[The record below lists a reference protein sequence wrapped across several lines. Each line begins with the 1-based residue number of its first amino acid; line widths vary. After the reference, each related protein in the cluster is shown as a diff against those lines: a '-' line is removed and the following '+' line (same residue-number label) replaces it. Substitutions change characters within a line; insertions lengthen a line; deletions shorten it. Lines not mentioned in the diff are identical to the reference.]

1 MCFWS
6 RCLERWC
13 PVCEPEPIWTF
24 EPLPAR
30 VSKPPYSRTVHAIAY
45 VGRFTAVLERFRNGW
60 IVRVYDASSRLRME
74 VETLTAETAGR
85 RAATAIENLE
95 KEST

>member
-1 MCFWS
+1 MF
-6 RCLERWC
+6 
-13 PVCEPEPIWTF
+13 EPEPIP

-30 VSKPPYSRTVHAIAY
+30 ISKPPY
-45 VGRFTAVLERFRNGW
+45 VGRYTAVLERYRNGW
-60 IVRVYDASSRLRME
+60 IVRVYDASSRLCME

-85 RAATAIENLE
+85 CAANAIENLE